1 MYNLGGCHVKILDE
15 IKLKF
20 NGKLDKIT
28 QSSTKMGQLKIFQI
42 YKKPNFNPK

>member
-28 QSSTKMGQLKIFQI
+28 QSSTKMRQLKFFSNI
-42 YKKPNFNPK
+42 